1 MSGTDVYFVS
11 GQISK
16 TTEAGKR
23 KQIVGPARKQQEAAA
38 QQTEDWARS
47 ELGRKSELLLLLR
60 PELQLPGQLGSEQ
73 VQVIV

>member
-47 ELGRKSELLLLLR
+47 ELGRKSELLLLL